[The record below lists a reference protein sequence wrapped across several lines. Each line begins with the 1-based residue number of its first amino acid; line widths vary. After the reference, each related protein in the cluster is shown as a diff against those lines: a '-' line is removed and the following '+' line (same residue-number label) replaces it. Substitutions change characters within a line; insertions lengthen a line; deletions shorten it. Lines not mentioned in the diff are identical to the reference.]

1 MSKTEEI
8 KYVSKITD
16 QEKQD
21 IKSLTNLL
29 LNDGYIGGADII
41 KEFTN
46 HFVRVLI
53 SGETYATFTIGY
65 HKKVKLLTSLWVKH
79 HSGKLAKDDED
90 GRDVYGIYQPDW
102 NKFGVGWTFTTK
114 AGKKFL
120 IDKIQPHINKTIKN
134 IELTYD
140 WQERNYVEGMNIF
153 TTDGHI
159 YVIGYGDDNVVL
171 SRGDSEEKISV
182 AKKKH
187 VFRRGKIRTFFIKI

>member
-1 MSKTEEI
+1 MSKTKEI

-29 LNDGYIGGADII
+29 LNNGYVGSADII

-65 HKKVKLLTSLWVKH
+65 HKKVKLLTSSWVKH
-79 HSGKLAKDDED
+79 HSGKLTKDDED
-90 GRDVYGIYQPDW
+90 ARDVYGIYQPDW

-114 AGKKFL
+114 VGKKFL
-120 IDKIQPHINKTIKN
+120 IDKIQPHISKKIKN
-134 IELTYD
+134 IELIYD
-140 WQERNYVEGMNIF
+140 WQERDYVEGMNIF

-159 YVIGYGDDNVVL
+159 YVIGYGDDNIML
-171 SRGDSEEKISV
+171 NNSEKDIVV
-182 AKKKH
+182 AKKKYI
-187 VFRRGKIRTFFIKI
+187 FRRGKIYTFFIKI

>member
-1 MSKTEEI
+1 MSKTKEI
-8 KYVSKITD
+8 KITN
-16 QEKQD
+16 QEKAD
-21 IKSLTNLL
+21 IKALTNLL
-29 LNDGYIGGADII
+29 LNNGYIGSAEIV

-53 SGETYATFTIGY
+53 SGETYAAFTIGY

-79 HSGKLAKDDED
+79 HSGKLSKHDED
-90 GRDVYGIYQPDW
+90 ARDVYGIYQPDW

-114 AGKKFL
+114 VGKKFL
-120 IDKIQPHINKTIKN
+120 IDKIQPYISKKIKN

-140 WQERNYVEGMNIF
+140 WQERDYVDGMNIF
-153 TTDGHI
+153 TADGHI

-187 VFRRGKIRTFFIKI
+187 VLRRGRIRTFFIKI